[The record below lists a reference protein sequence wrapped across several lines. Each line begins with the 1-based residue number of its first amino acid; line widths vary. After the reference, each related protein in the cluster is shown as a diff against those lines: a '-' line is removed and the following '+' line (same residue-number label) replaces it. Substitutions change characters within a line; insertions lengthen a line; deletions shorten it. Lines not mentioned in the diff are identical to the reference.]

1 MFGHRSNRNQASPDY
16 STKSTITPPGH
27 SGADPRSNASSV
39 NPVNEL
45 PDTVPDM
52 IAAVLA
58 MAATWTK
65 WDGRPVETDGRI
77 MTPNKAIRRVADHT
91 IDHLAEAQAR
101 INKHE
106 PLIDRWHHSAKTT
119 PTDLAPFTDDDLNE
133 ATERLNRLAQLWTIT
148 YEHLDDSTL
157 DAPISEAMTLRE
169 IGHHA
174 AESIAYANAIG
185 HL

>member
-1 MFGHRSNRNQASPDY
+1 VD
-16 STKSTITPPGH
+16 
-27 SGADPRSNASSV
+27 
-39 NPVNEL
+39 PVNEQ

-58 MAATWTK
+58 MASTWTK

-119 PTDLAPFTDDDLNE
+119 PADLAPFTDDDLNE
-133 ATERLNRLAQLWTIT
+133 AAERLTRLAQLWTIT
-148 YEHLDDSTL
+148 HEHLNEATL
-157 DAPISEAMTLRE
+157 DARISEAMTLRE
-169 IGHHA
+169 IATHA
-174 AESIAYANAIG
+174 TESIAYANAIG
-185 HL
+185 RL